1 MTYSVVIVEDEVEVA
16 QLLAQYLLLPHG
28 VAGQQGVRQALRQG
42 QYQVVGIAGNLAT
55 AKALLSAINADLI
68 LLDIHL
74 PDGNGLDL
82 LNELRREEMK
92 SEVMLLTAAKEVET
106 LEKAMQLG
114 ACDFLVKPLM
124 LNRLDQALARFE
136 ARQQCLSDA
145 DEVTQSMVDTL
156 FGSQE
161 QLKAPVRLPK
171 GVDQL
176 TLQKILKAFKA
187 NIGTAFTAQQ
197 MGDLVG
203 VSRST
208 ARRYLEYLLEAEQ
221 VSADQSYGSIG
232 RPERCYKMTSS

>member
-1 MTYSVVIVEDEVEVA
+1 MTYSVVIIEDELEVA
-16 QLLAQYLLLPHG
+16 QLLAQYLLLPNG
-28 VAGQQGVRQALRQG
+28 VAGNQTARQSLRQG
-42 QYQVVGIAGNLAT
+42 QYQVVGIAANLSTAT
-55 AKALLSAINADLI
+55 ALLQAIEPDLI

-74 PDGNGLDL
+74 PDGNGLEL
-82 LNELRREEMK
+82 LTDLRRRSIK
-92 SEVMLLTAAKEVET
+92 SDVMLLTAAKEVET

-114 ACDFLVKPLM
+114 ACDFLVKPLI

-136 ARQQCLSDA
+136 SRQQCFSDA
-145 DEVTQSMVDTL
+145 NEVTQSMVDTL
-156 FGSQE
+156 FGSNE
-161 QLKAPVRLPK
+161 QSKAPVRLPK

-176 TLQKILKAFKA
+176 TLKKIIDAFKEHKK
-187 NIGTAFTAQQ
+187 TPFTAQQ

-232 RPERCYKMTSS
+232 RPERCYKMT

>member
-1 MTYSVVIVEDEVEVA
+1 MTYSVVIIEDEVEVA
-16 QLLAQYLLLPHG
+16 QLLAQYLLLPNG
-28 VAGQQGVRQALRQG
+28 IAGNQTPKQSLRQA
-42 QYQVVGIAGNLAT
+42 QYQVVGIAGNLSTAT
-55 AKALLSAINADLI
+55 ALLHAIEPDLI

-82 LNELRREEMK
+82 LTDLRRRTIK

-136 ARQQCLSDA
+136 SRQQCFSDA
-145 DEVTQSMVDTL
+145 SEVTQSMVDTL
-156 FGSQE
+156 FGSKQ
-161 QLKAPVRLPK
+161 QTNISNRLPK

-176 TLQKILKAFKA
+176 TLQKIHDAFVEHA
-187 NIGTAFTAQQ
+187 TTAFTAQQ

-208 ARRYLEYLLEAEQ
+208 APLLRVFA
-221 VSADQSYGSIG
+221 
-232 RPERCYKMTSS
+232 

>member
-16 QLLAQYLLLPHG
+16 QLLAQYLLLPNG
-28 VAGQQGVRQALRQG
+28 VSGNQGNRQSLRQG

-55 AKALLSAINADLI
+55 AKALLQAIEADLI

-74 PDGNGLDL
+74 PDGNGLEL
-82 LNELRREEMK
+82 LNELRRSEIK
-92 SEVMLLTAAKEVET
+92 SDVMLLTAAKEVET

-124 LNRLDQALARFE
+124 LTRLDQALARFE
-136 ARQQCLSDA
+136 SRQQCLSDA
-145 DEVTQSMVDTL
+145 NEVTQSMVDTL
-156 FGSQE
+156 FGSKE
-161 QLKAPVRLPK
+161 QPKAPVRLPK

-176 TLQKILKAFKA
+176 TLKKIMDAFNEHK
-187 NIGTAFTAQQ
+187 NTPFTAQQ

-208 ARRYLEYLLEAEQ
+208 ARRYLEYLLEAEK

-232 RPERCYKMTSS
+232 RPERCYKMS

>member
-16 QLLAQYLLLPHG
+16 QLLAQYLLLPAG
-28 VAGQQGVRQALRQG
+28 VAGKQTPKQSLRQG

-55 AKALLSAINADLI
+55 AKALLQAITPDLV

-82 LNELRREEMK
+82 LSDLRKLNMK
-92 SEVMLLTAAKEVET
+92 SEVMLLTAAKEVEI

-114 ACDFLVKPLM
+114 ASDFLVKPLM

-136 ARQQCLSDA
+136 ARQQCFSDA
-145 DEVTQSMVDTL
+145 VEVTQSMVDTL
-156 FGSQE
+156 FGST
-161 QLKAPVRLPK
+161 ARHSPPARLPK

-176 TLQKILKAFKA
+176 TLKKINVAFSQHK
-187 NIGTAFTAQQ
+187 GVAFTAQQ

-208 ARRYLEYLLEAEQ
+208 ARRYLEYMLEAEQ
-221 VSADQSYGSIG
+221 VKADQSYGSIG
-232 RPERCYKMTSS
+232 RPERCYKVCE

>member
-1 MTYSVVIVEDEVEVA
+1 MTYSVVIIEDEIEVA
-16 QLLAQYLLLPHG
+16 QLLAQYLLLPNG
-28 VAGQQGVRQALRQG
+28 VAGNQAARQSQRQG
-42 QYQVVGIAGNLAT
+42 QYQVVGIAANLSTAT
-55 AKALLSAINADLI
+55 ALLHAIEPDLI

-74 PDGNGLDL
+74 PDGNGLEL
-82 LNELRREEMK
+82 LSDLRRRAIK
-92 SEVMLLTAAKEVET
+92 CDVMLLTAAKEVET

-114 ACDFLVKPLM
+114 ACDFLVKPLI

-136 ARQQCLSDA
+136 ARQRCLSDA

-156 FGSQE
+156 FGSNE
-161 QLKAPVRLPK
+161 QSKTMVRLPK

-176 TLQKILKAFKA
+176 TLKKIIDAFK
-187 NIGTAFTAQQ
+187 NNQKTPFTAQQ

-221 VSADQSYGSIG
+221 VNADQSYGSIG
-232 RPERCYKMTSS
+232 RPERCYKMG

>member
-1 MTYSVVIVEDEVEVA
+1 MTYSVVIIEDELEVA
-16 QLLAQYLLLPHG
+16 QLLAQYLLLPNG
-28 VAGQQGVRQALRQG
+28 VAGNQTARQSLRQG
-42 QYQVVGIAGNLAT
+42 QYQVVGIAANLSTAT
-55 AKALLSAINADLI
+55 ALLQAIEPDLI

-74 PDGNGLDL
+74 PDGNGLEL
-82 LNELRREEMK
+82 LTDLRRRSIK

-136 ARQQCLSDA
+136 SRQQCLSDA
-145 DEVTQSMVDTL
+145 NEVTQSMVDTL
-156 FGSQE
+156 FGSSE
-161 QLKAPVRLPK
+161 QSKAPVRLPK

-176 TLQKILKAFKA
+176 TLKKIIDAFKEHKK
-187 NIGTAFTAQQ
+187 TPFTAQQ

-232 RPERCYKMTSS
+232 RPERCYKMA

>member
-16 QLLAQYLLLPHG
+16 QLLAQYLLLPNG
-28 VAGQQGVRQALRQG
+28 ASGNQGNRQSLRQG

-55 AKALLSAINADLI
+55 AKALLQAVEADLI

-74 PDGNGLDL
+74 PDGNGLEL
-82 LNELRREEMK
+82 LNELRRKEIK
-92 SEVMLLTAAKEVET
+92 SDVMLLTAAKEVET

-124 LNRLDQALARFE
+124 LTRLDQALARFE
-136 ARQQCLSDA
+136 SRQQCLSDA
-145 DEVTQSMVDTL
+145 NEVTQSMVDTL
-156 FGSQE
+156 FGSKE
-161 QLKAPVRLPK
+161 QSKAPVRLPK

-176 TLQKILKAFKA
+176 TLKKILNAFNEHK
-187 NIGTAFTAQQ
+187 NTPFTAQQ

-221 VSADQSYGSIG
+221 VNADQSYGSIG
-232 RPERCYKMTSS
+232 RPERCYKMD

>member
-1 MTYSVVIVEDEVEVA
+1 MTYSVVIIEDELEVA
-16 QLLAQYLLLPHG
+16 QLIAQYLLLPNG
-28 VAGQQGVRQALRQG
+28 VAGNQTARQSLRQG
-42 QYQVVGIAGNLAT
+42 QYQVVGIAANLSTAT
-55 AKALLSAINADLI
+55 ALLQAIEPDLI

-74 PDGNGLDL
+74 PDGNGLEL
-82 LNELRREEMK
+82 LTDLRRRSIK

-136 ARQQCLSDA
+136 SRQQCLSDA
-145 DEVTQSMVDTL
+145 NEVTQSMVDTL
-156 FGSQE
+156 FGSNE
-161 QLKAPVRLPK
+161 QSKAPVRLPK

-176 TLQKILKAFKA
+176 TLKKIIDAFKEHKK
-187 NIGTAFTAQQ
+187 TPFTAQQ

-232 RPERCYKMTSS
+232 RPERCYKMA

>member
-1 MTYSVVIVEDEVEVA
+1 
-16 QLLAQYLLLPHG
+16 
-28 VAGQQGVRQALRQG
+28 
-42 QYQVVGIAGNLAT
+42 
-55 AKALLSAINADLI
+55 
-68 LLDIHL
+68 
-74 PDGNGLDL
+74 
-82 LNELRREEMK
+82 
-92 SEVMLLTAAKEVET
+92 
-106 LEKAMQLG
+106 
-114 ACDFLVKPLM
+114 
-124 LNRLDQALARFE
+124 
-136 ARQQCLSDA
+136 
-145 DEVTQSMVDTL
+145 MVDTL

-176 TLQKILKAFKA
+176 TLQKILKAFRA

>member
-1 MTYSVVIVEDEVEVA
+1 MTYSVVIIEDELEVA
-16 QLLAQYLLLPHG
+16 QLLAQYLLLPNG
-28 VAGQQGVRQALRQG
+28 VAGNQAARQSLRQG
-42 QYQVVGIAGNLAT
+42 QYQVVGIAANLST
-55 AKALLSAINADLI
+55 ASGLLQAIEPDLI

-82 LNELRREEMK
+82 LSELRTRAIK

-136 ARQQCLSDA
+136 SRQQCLSDA
-145 DEVTQSMVDTL
+145 NEVTQSMVDTL
-156 FGSQE
+156 FGSNE
-161 QLKAPVRLPK
+161 QAKAPVRLPK

-176 TLQKILKAFKA
+176 TLRKIIDAFKEHKK
-187 NIGTAFTAQQ
+187 TPFTAQQ

-232 RPERCYKMTSS
+232 RPERCYKMT

>member
-16 QLLAQYLLLPHG
+16 QLLAQYLLLPNG
-28 VAGQQGVRQALRQG
+28 VSGNQGNRQSLRQG

-55 AKALLSAINADLI
+55 AKALLQAIEADLI

-74 PDGNGLDL
+74 PDGNGLEL
-82 LNELRREEMK
+82 LNELRRSEIK
-92 SEVMLLTAAKEVET
+92 SDVMLLTAAKEVET

-124 LNRLDQALARFE
+124 LTRLDQALARFE
-136 ARQQCLSDA
+136 SRQQCLSDA
-145 DEVTQSMVDTL
+145 NEVTQSMVDTL
-156 FGSQE
+156 FGSKE
-161 QLKAPVRLPK
+161 QPKAPVRLPK

-176 TLQKILKAFKA
+176 TLKKIMDAFNEHK
-187 NIGTAFTAQQ
+187 NTPFTAQQ

-232 RPERCYKMTSS
+232 RPERCYKMS

>member
-1 MTYSVVIVEDEVEVA
+1 MTYSVVIIEDELEVA
-16 QLLAQYLLLPHG
+16 QLLAQYLLLPNG
-28 VAGQQGVRQALRQG
+28 VAGNQTARQSLRQG
-42 QYQVVGIAGNLAT
+42 QYQVVGIAANLST
-55 AKALLSAINADLI
+55 ANGLLQAIEPDLI

-82 LNELRREEMK
+82 LSELRARAIK
-92 SEVMLLTAAKEVET
+92 SDVMLLTAAKEVET

-136 ARQQCLSDA
+136 SRQQCLSDA
-145 DEVTQSMVDTL
+145 NEVTQSMVDTL
-156 FGSQE
+156 FGSNE
-161 QLKAPVRLPK
+161 QTKAPVRLPK

-176 TLQKILKAFKA
+176 TLRKIIDAFKEHKK
-187 NIGTAFTAQQ
+187 TPFTAQQ

-232 RPERCYKMTSS
+232 RPERCYKMG

>member
-1 MTYSVVIVEDEVEVA
+1 MTYSVVIIEDEVEVA
-16 QLLAQYLLLPHG
+16 QLLAQYLLLPNA
-28 VAGQQGVRQALRQG
+28 VQGAATNRTNLRQG
-42 QYQVVGIAGNLAT
+42 QYQVVGIAGNVAT
-55 AKALLSAINADLI
+55 AMALLKAVAADLI

-74 PDGNGLDL
+74 PDGNGLEL
-82 LNELRREEMK
+82 LTELRRQGIN
-92 SEVMLLTAAKEVET
+92 SDVMLLTAAKEVET

-136 ARQQCLSDA
+136 TRQQCLSDA
-145 DEVTQSMVDTL
+145 NEVTQSMVDTL
-156 FGSQE
+156 FGAQAQS
-161 QLKAPVRLPK
+161 KMPVRLPK

-176 TLQKILKAFKA
+176 TLNKIMTAFNEHK
-187 NIGTAFTAQQ
+187 GTPFTAQQ

-221 VSADQSYGSIG
+221 VVADQSYGSIG
-232 RPERCYKMTSS
+232 RPERCYKLI

>member
-16 QLLAQYLLLPHG
+16 QLLAQYLLLPNG
-28 VAGQQGVRQALRQG
+28 TTGNQGNRQSLRQG

-55 AKALLSAINADLI
+55 AKALLQAIEADLI

-74 PDGNGLDL
+74 PDGNGLEL
-82 LNELRREEMK
+82 LNELRRKEIK
-92 SEVMLLTAAKEVET
+92 SDVMLLTAAKEVET

-124 LNRLDQALARFE
+124 LTRLDQALARFE
-136 ARQQCLSDA
+136 SRQQCLSDA
-145 DEVTQSMVDTL
+145 NEVTQSMVDTL
-156 FGSQE
+156 FGSKE

-176 TLQKILKAFKA
+176 TLKKILEAFNEHK
-187 NIGTAFTAQQ
+187 NRPFTAQQ

-208 ARRYLEYLLEAEQ
+208 ARRYLEYLLEGEQ

-232 RPERCYKMTSS
+232 RPERCYKMG

>member
-1 MTYSVVIVEDEVEVA
+1 MS
-16 QLLAQYLLLPHG
+16 
-28 VAGQQGVRQALRQG
+28 
-42 QYQVVGIAGNLAT
+42 
-55 AKALLSAINADLI
+55 

-74 PDGNGLDL
+74 PDGNGLEL
-82 LNELRREEMK
+82 LTDLRRRSIK

-136 ARQQCLSDA
+136 SRQQCLSDA
-145 DEVTQSMVDTL
+145 NEVTQSMVDTL
-156 FGSQE
+156 FGSSE
-161 QLKAPVRLPK
+161 QSKAPVRLPK

-176 TLQKILKAFKA
+176 TLKKIIDAFKEHKK
-187 NIGTAFTAQQ
+187 TPFTAQQ

-232 RPERCYKMTSS
+232 RPERCYKMA